1 MLLCFSATGSWLNAL
16 FRRSAVVGRKNEKR
30 NNNHQAV
37 GRHTLVK
44 LSFLHSVSITCG
56 SRRESPTN
64 RAAVVLFHCVRHCV
78 RHCVPG
84 VRASCTPCC
93 SVFPTFLLIARAVG
107 VASSGDSCREG
118 LINLLT
124 STQLGVLTS
133 PRIVESIHVQSWRS
147 TGSACE
153 LTLPFVF

>member
-1 MLLCFSATGSWLNAL
+1 M
-16 FRRSAVVGRKNEKR
+16 VGRKNEKP

-37 GRHTLVK
+37 GRHIGETVVYS
-44 LSFLHSVSITCG
+44 LSFHHMWITKGESDESGCGCSLPLCRALCPWSSGIMCALLLCVSD
-56 SRRESPTN
+56 
-64 RAAVVLFHCVRHCV
+64 
-78 RHCVPG
+78 
-84 VRASCTPCC
+84 
-93 SVFPTFLLIARAVG
+93 FLLIARAVG